1 MLPHAARLPQRRML
15 LTLWLA
21 GGTLTAACATRSS
34 PLPAPA
40 ATGVPSDPCRVAG
53 DSARDADT
61 VVVAAT
67 DSAFEPALY
76 RQRLAT
82 PVRVDCEGRRLPEL
96 ATGWSPDVSGRFWT
110 LVLETSAAELRDAW
124 RTRAAVLRWAGIE
137 SLVPLDDHR
146 LVVGFAQRAD
156 SLPRVLADTALGV
169 PRSRAPRPVLVVAPP
184 ASDPRDQLDRA
195 VDLVQTEDPALL
207 DYARQ
212 RGDRSILRL
221 PWSRTYLL
229 LIPAGGDGV
238 GNVVG
243 ADSAAFRHDLARDAV
258 RADARGAEPPYWWE
272 PAAGCGPPRP
282 AASAEHSGVVVYPLD
297 DRIARD
303 LAQRIVALSPAR
315 DLTARGLDQAEFAA
329 ALHAGGER
337 AYVMAVPR
345 HSLLPC
351 RESTNW
357 PAGSAVIPL
366 VDVRSSLIA
375 RRHAPALTTD
385 WDGAI
390 RAPGAPAVPGGSP

>member
-1 MLPHAARLPQRRML
+1 
-15 LTLWLA
+15 
-21 GGTLTAACATRSS
+21 
-34 PLPAPA
+34 
-40 ATGVPSDPCRVAG
+40 
-53 DSARDADT
+53 
-61 VVVAAT
+61 
-67 DSAFEPALY
+67 
-76 RQRLAT
+76 
-82 PVRVDCEGRRLPEL
+82 
-96 ATGWSPDVSGRFWT
+96 
-110 LVLETSAAELRDAW
+110 
-124 RTRAAVLRWAGIE
+124 
-137 SLVPLDDHR
+137 
-146 LVVGFAQRAD
+146 VVGFAQRAD

-184 ASDPRDQLDRA
+184 ARDPRDQLDRA

-212 RGDRSILRL
+212 RGDRSILPL

-229 LIPAGGDGV
+229 LIPAGGNGV

-243 ADSAAFRHDLARDAV
+243 ADSAAFRHDLARHAV

-282 AASAEHSGVVVYPLD
+282 PPSADHSGTLVYPRD

-303 LAQRIVALSPAR
+303 LAQRIVALSAAP
-315 DLTARGLDQAEFAA
+315 DLTARGLDQAEFGA
-329 ALHAGGER
+329 ALRAGSER
-337 AYVMAVPR
+337 AYVVAVPR

-351 RESTNW
+351 RENANW
-357 PAGSAVIPL
+357 PAGSAVVPL

-390 RAPGAPAVPGGSP
+390 RAPGGPAIPGGPP